1 MKDMIATTADG
12 VSSFIA
18 LVNKTQNQ
26 KHKSFNETY
35 KHLEHLDKKPK
46 LATKE
51 GDKDEERISG
61 TSDSENTDEESSS
74 SSDDSENGE
83 KSSE

>member
-1 MKDMIATTADG
+1 MIATTADG

-18 LVNKTQNQ
+18 LVNKTQNLT
-26 KHKSFNETY
+26 HTSFNATY

-46 LATKE
+46 LATTE
-51 GDKDEERISG
+51 DEDEDDVI
-61 TSDSENTDEESSS
+61 TSEESNNKKNSEDSSS
-74 SSDDSENGE
+74 SSDDNDSDE